1 MSQEVAGVY
10 IDLGLNTDKWVDQLG
25 KVTEDISRKFSG
37 ISSQFSKQMSSM
49 ATKIITDTG
58 KQFSDINEKFARNMS
73 GMGSSAAK
81 SINKQFSITGNNI
94 DKQMTGIGNNVT
106 KKTSGM
112 FTTIAGKLPA
122 VLGTAA
128 IGAFVKSCVDMGSDI
143 TEVQNVVDTAFG
155 NMSTQADEFAK
166 SSMERFGLSELS
178 AKKYMGVFGQMSSAM
193 GVTGKDALEMAE
205 NVTALTGDVASFYN
219 LGTDEAYTKM
229 KSIWTGETETLK
241 DLGVVMTQTNLD
253 QYALNNGFGKTTANM
268 TEQEKVMLRYQYVT
282 NALSNA
288 SGDFAKTQD
297 SWANQTRILTLRF
310 EQLKASLGKGFIALF
325 TPIVKAANVA
335 LAALQKLADGFAS
348 FISMLTG
355 ADLSASTGSIAE
367 SAAELAGVSDS
378 IGDVGDSATGTA
390 SDVAGIGDAAAESA
404 KKIER
409 SLAGFDQINKITD
422 NSDDGSSDSGGGSS
436 GGGGSGS
443 GAAKSA
449 TNAANEISKA
459 ADSLTGFKKLVDELA
474 DKFKT
479 GFKEGLGKDFDA
491 SIERSK
497 GHIESIKNS
506 LIDIFTDTKVT
517 ASARKMAD
525 SIALSLGKLFGS
537 VTSIGMTVGE
547 NLLGGFDNYL
557 SKDSD
562 YIKNKLVNIF
572 DVNAELADTLGD
584 WYMFLADVAEVF
596 RSDDAKAITGDIAGI
611 FLNGFFEVTE
621 ICGKLSTDILGL
633 ITKPFIENKDAIKQ
647 AMADTLEPVR
657 KIFDELEQS
666 FTELCIHFSTMYDEH
681 IKPMFDR
688 LTEGLSKLVGAVVD
702 VYDKYIVPILDRL
715 SERAVKLINED
726 LQPMA
731 EAIADCI
738 GKAADLIGDLWHNV
752 LEPLFEW
759 LATNVLPV
767 LTPALETIGN
777 IVLDVYGVISKV
789 ITGIIEIF
797 SGVIDFLDGVFTG
810 DWKRCLDGLVEILK
824 GIIKSIWSVV
834 EGIVNIII
842 DLVSGFVDQII
853 EFMKR
858 CWNGI
863 CDAFSNAAEWFTD
876 IFNKAWDGI
885 KGAFDSTADFFGG
898 IWDGIKN
905 TFSNV
910 TDWFRDKFSE
920 AWQAVRDVFSS
931 GGEVFSGIKD
941 GILSGLKDVVNG
953 LIGGI
958 NDVVA
963 IPFNGL
969 NSALDK
975 LRGLSILGAEPFGWL
990 PSISVPSIPMLAQG
1004 GYVKANTPQLA
1015 MIGDNRHQGEVVAP
1029 EDKLKAM
1036 ALEAAQMSSGGALMA
1051 EAISILKQILKI
1063 LENLDLDIQIDG
1075 MSLKKYIVDKIN
1087 KNTKATGKCE
1097 IIT

>member
-1 MSQEVAGVY
+1 MEGTKAADVY
-10 IDLGLNTDKWVDQLG
+10 LDLGIDTGQLV
-25 KVTEDISRKFSG
+25 KEINKSIEDISN
-37 ISSQFSKQMSSM
+37 QFTKINKEFTTQMSDM
-49 ATKIITDTG
+49 VNNVTG
-58 KQFSDINEKFARNMS
+58 N
-73 GMGSSAAK
+73 
-81 SINKQFSITGNNI
+81 INKQFTKTTKGMG
-94 DKQMTGIGNNVT
+94 KQMSQIADAGGNAG
-106 KKTSGM
+106 KKAVGM
-112 FTTIAGKLPA
+112 FENITKKLPA

-128 IGAFVKSCVDMGSDI
+128 IGSFVKSCVDMGSDI

-155 NMSTQADEFAK
+155 SMSTQADEFAK
-166 SSMERFGLSELS
+166 SSMKRFGLSELS
-178 AKKYMGVFGQMSSAM
+178 AKRYMGVFGQMSSAM
-193 GVTGKDALEMAE
+193 GVTGKNALEMAE

-268 TEQEKVMLRYQYVT
+268 TEQERLMLRYQYVT

-325 TPIVKAANVA
+325 TPIVKGANAA

-355 ADLSASTGSIAE
+355 ADLSASTGSISQ
-367 SAAELAGVSDS
+367 SAAELSGVSDS
-378 IGDVGDSATGTA
+378 LGDVGDSAAGTA
-390 SDVAGIGDAAAESA
+390 SDVAGIGDAASETA

-409 SLAGFDQINKITD
+409 SLMGFDQINKLTD
-422 NSDDGSSDSGGGSS
+422 NSDNGSSDGGGSSS
-436 GGGGSGS
+436 GGGGTGGS
-443 GAAKSA
+443 GAAGAA
-449 TNAANEISKA
+449 TNVANEINKA
-459 ADSLTGFKKLVDELA
+459 GESLTGFKKLIDELA

-479 GFKEGLGKDFDA
+479 GFKDGLGKDFDA
-491 SIERSK
+491 SIERSIK
-497 GHIESIKNS
+497 HIEGIRNS
-506 LIDIFTDTKVT
+506 LIDIFTDSKVVS
-517 ASARKMAD
+517 SAKKMTD
-525 SIALSLGKLFGS
+525 SIASTFGKLCGS
-537 VTSIGMTVGE
+537 VTSIGMSIGE
-547 NLLGGFDNYL
+547 NLLGGVDNYL
-557 SKDSD
+557 SKNAD
-562 YIKNKLVNIF
+562 YIKSKFVNIF
-572 DVNAELADTLGD
+572 DAGTELSDTLGD
-584 WYMFLADVAEVF
+584 WYELLARIAEVF
-596 RSDDAKAITGDIAGI
+596 RSDDAKAITGDIVGI
-611 FLNGFFEVTE
+611 FSNCFLEVME
-621 ICGKLSTDILGL
+621 ICARLNADITGL
-633 ITKPFIENKDAIKQ
+633 ITKPFVENEDAIKQ
-647 AMADTLEPVR
+647 AIEDTLKPVR
-657 KIFDELEQS
+657 DVFDELES
-666 FTELCIHFSTMYDEH
+666 SVTELCTHISSVYDEH
-681 IKPMFDR
+681 IKPMFDK

-715 SERAVKLINED
+715 SERAAKLINED

-810 DWKRCLDGLVEILK
+810 DWKKCLDGLVEILK

-863 CDAFSNAAEWFTD
+863 CDVFSNAAEWFTD

-920 AWQAVRDVFSS
+920 AWQAVKDVFSS